1 MQNFYLCTRV
11 NQKEVIYEKSH
22 INVKVERDVRQWKS
36 AFIVNFKSYAFRNAR
51 WGFTLM
57 CFSFFFIHPLKFCR
71 KMHFEASRAVFWSV
85 SCNKEPKLTIKP
97 FTGCTLGR
105 LLTQKQNI
113 SLRSSGM
120 HRKQNFEIVFGFK
133 SYTAVLTFTF
143 RFLYS
148 PLLSLFLP
156 HFVFFGRAFSRLYF
170 GGKRFWESF

>member
-1 MQNFYLCTRV
+1 
-11 NQKEVIYEKSH
+11 
-22 INVKVERDVRQWKS
+22 
-36 AFIVNFKSYAFRNAR
+36 
-51 WGFTLM
+51 
-57 CFSFFFIHPLKFCR
+57 
-71 KMHFEASRAVFWSV
+71 MHFEASRAVFWSL

-97 FTGCTLGR
+97 FTGRTLGR

-113 SLRSSGM
+113 SLQSSDM
-120 HRKQNFEIVFGFK
+120 HRKQNLGIVFGFK